1 MQLKEAGFLTKL
13 VVITL
18 LIIASVTFL
27 QLQGQIASAQ
37 EERDALQLQVARQV
51 QRNADLQDAVEHSGD
66 PDRQEDV
73 ARNELGLVSPGEKV
87 IYFTD

>member
-1 MQLKEAGFLTKL
+1 MQLKKASLLTKL
-13 VVITL
+13 VVILL
-18 LIIASVTFL
+18 LITASVTFL

-37 EERDALQLQVARQV
+37 EERDVLQLRVAQQI
-51 QRNADLQDAVEHSGD
+51 QRNADLQDAVEHSND
-66 PDRQEDV
+66 PERQADV

>member
-1 MQLKEAGFLTKL
+1 MQLKKAGFLTKL
-13 VVITL
+13 VVIVL
-18 LIIASVTFL
+18 LIVTSVTFL

-66 PDRQEDV
+66 PERQEDV